1 MILHQP
7 SIHALV
13 ALTGVIAGRM
23 VAAPIGV
30 VIVGPRNR
38 VIKMTPL
45 SRTAWVAA
53 IRVVFLL
60 SLIDAIGE
68 QVTVGFKL
76 CVIT

>member
-7 SIHALV
+7 SIYTLDALIS
-13 ALTGVIAGRM
+13 AITGRM

-68 QVTVGFKL
+68 QVAVGFKL